1 MLRSLYPEGWA
12 LPPAYASAV
21 SALWPGPLTIL
32 LPRSERVPEAVTC
45 GQPTMAVRMP
55 SHPVARALIE
65 ACGFPVA
72 APSAN
77 SSGRPSP
84 TLASHVV
91 SDLAGRIPLVLDG
104 GACG

>member
-1 MLRSLYPEGWA
+1 MLRSLYPAGWA
-12 LPPAYASAV
+12 LPPAYAAAV

-32 LPRSERVPEAVTC
+32 LPRSKRVPEAVTC